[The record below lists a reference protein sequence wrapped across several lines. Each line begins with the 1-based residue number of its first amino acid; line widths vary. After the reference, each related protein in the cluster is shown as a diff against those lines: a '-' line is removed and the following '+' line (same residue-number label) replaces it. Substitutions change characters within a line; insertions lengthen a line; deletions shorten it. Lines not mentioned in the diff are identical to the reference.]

1 MPIPLRHVWLAF
13 RPSQTIG
20 HGFVEGFCR
29 FAQMRRWL
37 IQIVDTLEV
46 TTNHLRDSRID
57 GIVGYIHTPALI
69 DHVIENQLPAVNL
82 TRDQAM
88 KSMTSIL
95 IDDLQTGRMAADY
108 LMSRGFR
115 NFGYLGMS
123 DWPYAKQRGE
133 GFMQRLADKGH
144 EPHCHWI
151 DQDRVHWFR
160 PHDRQV
166 DDAEMPENWLPQLPK
181 PIAFFCMQDRIALDL
196 ANACQVLSI
205 RVPEEVSILGVHNA
219 EISCDLASPA
229 LSSIDTSVVQRG
241 FLAASMLDQQFQSKP
256 DAGFE
261 TVILPP
267 VGVVTRGSTD
277 IVAMAE
283 PEVVEAVHYI
293 RDHAH
298 EAIDVN
304 DVVNAL
310 PISRRALERKFKA
323 SLGRTLMEEIH
334 RLRLG
339 HALGLLATSSLPMTH
354 VALQSGYSRQDRMAK
369 AVRDAT
375 GVSPTVYRRKFQGP
389 PTHAA
394 TGVLQN

>member
-1 MPIPLRHVWLAF
+1 MPTPFRHVWLAF

-20 HGFVEGFCR
+20 HGFIASFCR

-46 TTNHLRDSRID
+46 TAEQLRESRID

-69 DHVIENQLPAVNL
+69 NHVVENRLPAVNL
-82 TRDQAM
+82 TRDEAM
-88 KSMTSIL
+88 KHMTSIL
-95 IDDLQTGRMAADY
+95 LDDVETGRMAADY

-115 NFGYLGMS
+115 NFGYLGES
-123 DWPYAKQRGE
+123 AWPYAQQRGA
-133 GFMQRLADKGH
+133 GFMERLAENGH
-144 EPHCHWI
+144 EAHCHWI
-151 DQDRVHWFR
+151 DQDRVHWFKPR
-160 PHDRQV
+160 SLKV
-166 DDAEMPENWLPQLPK
+166 DDATLPENWLPQLPK
-181 PIAFFCMQDRIALDL
+181 PIGFFCMQDRIALDL
-196 ANACQVLSI
+196 ANACQVLGI

-241 FLAASMLDQQFQSKP
+241 FLAATMLDQQFQSKP

-261 TVILPP
+261 TVVLPP

-277 IVAMAE
+277 IVATADS
-283 PEVVEAVHYI
+283 EVVEAVHYI

-298 EAIDVN
+298 EGIDVN
-304 DVVNAL
+304 SVVSAL
-310 PISRRALERKFKA
+310 PVSRRALERKFKA

-339 HALGLLATSSLPMTH
+339 HALNLLATSSLPMVN
-354 VALQSGYSRQDRMAK
+354 VANQSGYSRQDRMAK

-375 GVSPTVYRRKFQGP
+375 GVSPTTYRRKFQGAT
-389 PTHAA
+389 PTVGS
-394 TGVLQN
+394 TGPG